1 MKVLVQF
8 PISLAALLAFVSAVH
23 AQEAVPIDYS
33 LDQALDLFA
42 EEALVADPEG
52 AVALERAAGN
62 ATTPAVP
69 ARRLRR
75 RQGALR
81 NPFARK
87 GTQKISKF
95 LPNPSSI
102 PACAAPQPSVRGV
115 VYKDKNSKVIPALK
129 KQNDDL
135 VRPFDET
142 MKAVTSLSDLVYAD
156 PAGSKEFADRAYACL
171 ESWAKADA
179 MREAPNFQGALTR
192 MWTLGSLGA
201 AFLKMKDLPGF
212 DTPERKRQEAVIG
225 PWMLKVAKQV
235 VPQMDSF
242 KLGNN
247 LDMWTGHAAMVV
259 GVATNDQ
266 GLKNVGVE
274 KYKLGT
280 DAQHILA
287 NGVMPRE
294 DARQDA
300 ALLYHQFCMN
310 PLVAIAEYARF
321 NGINLYETNGGSI
334 HRTAKLLND
343 AWGTNKSL
351 KSFNGRAMQETFP
364 DLAFTVAYCRS
375 NPGKCPQGSRFATES
390 TRDTTAHIYTF
401 LGGSQK
407 LVWGRQSDA

>member
-8 PISLAALLAFVSAVH
+8 PISLAALLTFVSAVH
-23 AQEAVPIDYS
+23 AQEAIPIDFS
-33 LDQALDLFA
+33 LDAALDLFA
-42 EEALVADPEG
+42 EDALVADPEG
-52 AVALERAAGN
+52 AIALERAA
-62 ATTPAVP
+62 ATANSPAGR

-87 GTQKISKF
+87 GTENISTF
-95 LPNPSSI
+95 VPMRVIRS
-102 PACAAPQPSVRGV
+102 CAAPQSTVRGV
-115 VYKDKNSKVIPALK
+115 VYKDKDSKVIPALK

-135 VRPFDET
+135 IAPFDHT
-142 MKAVTSLSDLVYAD
+142 MKAVTSLSDFVYAD

-225 PWMLKVAKQV
+225 SWMLKVAKQV
-235 VPQMDSF
+235 LPQMDGF
-242 KLGNN
+242 KLRNN
-247 LDMWTGHAAMVV
+247 LDMWTGHTAMVV
-259 GVATNDQ
+259 GIATNDQ
-266 GLKNVGVE
+266 GLKNFAVE

-287 NGVMPRE
+287 NGIMPRE
-294 DARQDA
+294 DARKAA
-300 ALLYHQFCMN
+300 ALLYHQFCTN
-310 PLVAIAEYARF
+310 PLVAIAEYAKF
-321 NGINLYETNGGSI
+321 NGINLYDANGGSI

-351 KSFNGRAMQETFP
+351 KSFNGRDMDETFP
-364 DLAFTVAYCRS
+364 DLAFTVSYCRS
-375 NPGKCPQGSRFATES
+375 NPSKCPQGSRFANES
-390 TRDTTAHIYTF
+390 TRDATAHFYTF